1 MAVAVMGTTSEQNT
15 GSPGNLLDSVR
26 YRNRRFLGN
35 KEKGEKHFLNLILLV
50 SSFLF
55 FLLLLLLTPTF

>member
-15 GSPGNLLDSVR
+15 GSRGNLLDSVR

-55 FLLLLLLTPTF
+55 FLLLLLLTPRF